1 MLVWR
6 ASHIFLMYAGAI
18 LFRGFHV
25 NEGVEFQDVVQQY
38 NPELSDQYRGTSPR
52 KLVPGTK
59 VGRREGGGEGGRKRK
74 GGRKTGKGRYK
85 MMTIPLHSMSS
96 LPVSFHRSFRS
107 PNTLRCRSSRHLLAN
122 CSSAVW
128 RPQRLPEGKLVSVI
142 SRRFTTRWIQKSD
155 RHLRRRE

>member
-59 VGRREGGGEGGRKRK
+59 VNEEGGGKGGGEGG
-74 GGRKTGKGRYK
+74 GREEER
-85 MMTIPLHSMSS
+85 
-96 LPVSFHRSFRS
+96 
-107 PNTLRCRSSRHLLAN
+107 
-122 CSSAVW
+122 
-128 RPQRLPEGKLVSVI
+128 QE
-142 SRRFTTRWIQKSD
+142 
-155 RHLRRRE
+155 REDTYITKW